1 MTEREA
7 LQSGLITTGTRAM
20 TQHPSSFD
28 RLCALDNLRAV
39 MMWLGVV
46 LHVAVIYMVA
56 PSPLPWHDN
65 QSSELADLLVVL
77 IHSFRMPVF
86 FILAGFFVTM
96 LVQRRGVNG
105 MLKNRLMRLGL
116 PFALLWP
123 VLYAACGVLALLF
136 VHRMVRGAWGL
147 DPSLIPPRDDAPKWN
162 TLHLWFLWM
171 LMWFS
176 VFTAALTPLAQL
188 APSALRAWLSAAFD
202 RLAGSAWGV
211 ALLALPLAV
220 LGASYKDGIVTA
232 SGAFIPPLAEWLHNG
247 LFYLFG
253 LALYGQRERLLALYQ
268 RRWLAYACAGLLCF
282 VAALTLVSL
291 KRDHGVTIP
300 NFTFWFALAYNACTW
315 LWSFA
320 LIGLFL
326 RYVSRPHWVLSYLAQ
341 SSYWVYL
348 IHMPATIGFGALLY
362 GSALPAVAKITLNI
376 IATTAVALLSY
387 HLLVRSTPVS
397 NLLNGRRYP
406 FAGLG
411 GLPRAVPR

>member
-1 MTEREA
+1 
-7 LQSGLITTGTRAM
+7 M
-20 TQHPSSFD
+20 TQHHSSFD
-28 RLCALDNLRAV
+28 RLYALDNLRGV

-56 PSPLPWHDN
+56 PSPLPWHDT
-65 QSSELADLLVVL
+65 QRSELADLLVVL

-86 FILAGFFVTM
+86 FILAGFFVTL
-96 LVQRRGVNG
+96 LVQRRGVRG
-105 MLKNRLMRLGL
+105 MLKNRLARLGL
-116 PFALLWP
+116 PFALMWP
-123 VLYAACGVLALLF
+123 VLYVACGVLALLF
-136 VHRMVRGAWGL
+136 VHRMVRGGWGL

-171 LMWFS
+171 LMWFCL
-176 VFTAALTPLAQL
+176 FTAALTPLAQ
-188 APSALRAWLSAAFD
+188 AIPTALRARLATAFEQ
-202 RLAGSAWGV
+202 LAGSAWGV

-220 LGASYKDGIVTA
+220 LGASYKDGMVMA
-232 SGAFIPPLAEWLHNG
+232 SGAFLPPLAEWLHNG

-268 RRWLAYACAGLLCF
+268 RRWSAYAGTGLLCF
-282 VAALTLVSL
+282 ATALTLVSL
-291 KRDHGVTIP
+291 TRDHRVPIAHV
-300 NFTFWFALAYNACTW
+300 TFWFALAYNTCTW

-326 RYVSRPHWVLSYLAQ
+326 RYVSQPHWALSYLAQ

-362 GSALPAVAKITLNI
+362 GAPLPAVAKITLNI
-376 IATTAVALLSY
+376 IATTVVSLLSY
-387 HLLVRSTPVS
+387 HVLVRSTPLS

-411 GLPRAVPR
+411 GPPTAVPR